1 MSCEHS
7 QASLTISND
16 PGIITVIERF
26 AVDERRKD
34 DAIATAIRYITEAWR
49 QEEAFIGAA
58 LLRGRN
64 HPGISCYAQWRR
76 LTDTFSPDA
85 PPRAWSLAAALSEFP
100 PVESRIFST
109 DFIENLSDPT
119 GTILSFAEA
128 PHLHYGLFSVKPENQ
143 NKVMDLGRGN
153 SGKLLGM
160 PGLAS
165 INWHR
170 SMDGR
175 MINNFGTWQHFDGL
189 QAMSRQKGFKAG
201 TDDVYWHGWADWDN
215 ELFDLAAVITRE
227 GLSTAAVARSTSAA
241 VS

>member
-1 MSCEHS
+1 MPSENI
-7 QASLTISND
+7 QARLIISND
-16 PGIITVIERF
+16 PAIITAIERF
-26 AVDERRKD
+26 EVDDSRKN
-34 DAIATAIRYITEAWR
+34 DAIELARRHIVRIW
-49 QEEAFIGAA
+49 QNDEAFIGAA

-64 HPGISCYAQWRR
+64 HPGISSYAQWQR

-85 PPRAWSLAAALSEFP
+85 PPPAWSLAAALADFKT
-100 PVESRIFST
+100 VESRIFST
-109 DFIENLSDPT
+109 DFIENLSNPT
-119 GTILSFAEA
+119 GTILSFEEA

-170 SMDGR
+170 SIDGR

-189 QAMSRQKGFKAG
+189 QQMGQQKGFRLG
-201 TDDVYWHGWADWDN
+201 TTDVYWHGWADWDN
-215 ELFDLAAVITRE
+215 ELFDLSDVITQE
-227 GLSTAAVARSTSAA
+227 GPS
-241 VS
+241 VSG

>member
-1 MSCEHS
+1 MPSES
-7 QASLTISND
+7 ARAGLTISTD
-16 PGIITVIERF
+16 PGIITAIERF
-26 AVDERRKD
+26 AADESRKD
-34 DAIATAIRYITEAWR
+34 DALQLALRYVTRTWR
-49 QEEAFIGAA
+49 REEAFVGAA

-64 HPGISCYAQWRR
+64 HSGISCYAQWRR

-85 PPRAWSLAAALSEFP
+85 PPPAWSLAAALATFAM
-100 PVESRIFST
+100 VESRIFST

-119 GTILSFAEA
+119 GTILSFEGS

-170 SMDGR
+170 SIDGR

-189 QAMSRQKGFKAG
+189 QEMGRQKGFRLG
-201 TDDVYWHGWADWDN
+201 TADVYWHGWADWDN

-227 GLSTAAVARSTSAA
+227 DLAVAGR
-241 VS
+241 